1 MFQNIN
7 SLCSKRYF
15 LIASSLPY
23 FELLFNVLGGE
34 EIMAERG
41 SGTELVDVRNNFTFN
56 FIYRKQKLNSK
67 SVLGLGQTGSYFCSL
82 IFRATKQVSVGHVSS
97 IKLARFVLKCCFV
110 ATMSIFQ

>member
-7 SLCSKRYF
+7 SLCSKWYF

-23 FELLFNVLGGE
+23 FVLLFNVLGGE

-56 FIYRKQKLNSK
+56 FIYRNQKLKSK
-67 SVLGLGQTGSYFCSL
+67 SVLSL
-82 IFRATKQVSVGHVSS
+82 NA
-97 IKLARFVLKCCFV
+97 VLLLPCLFF
-110 ATMSIFQ
+110 SEP